1 MIKQQFS
8 LKMLIFIVFE
18 IILMI
23 LVQLTSGVMNTV
35 VSFTSVVCAFI
46 YGVLYL
52 NKHNILIIIGL
63 FTTVCADIFLVVI
76 EPMKQNIA
84 MCFFS
89 ITQIC
94 YFLYIYNSQNK
105 FQQKM
110 HIIIRII
117 IIVISLITTTIVLKD
132 NTDFLS
138 LISLFYYANLVVNII
153 FAFTIKNKNILLI
166 IGLILFACCDF
177 VIGISIMGE
186 SYLSLKEGSFL
197 YFIANPGFNLAW
209 IFYVP
214 SQTLI
219 ALSVKKDYTIPN

>member
-46 YGVLYL
+46 YGSLYF
-52 NKHNILIIIGL
+52 NKNNIFIIIGL

-117 IIVISLITTTIVLKD
+117 IIVISLITTTMVLKD
-132 NTDFLS
+132 NTD
-138 LISLFYYANLVVNII
+138 LVVKALRKYLDSKACKDLLEEYNNL
-153 FAFTIKNKNILLI
+153 KGNK
-166 IGLILFACCDF
+166 
-177 VIGISIMGE
+177 
-186 SYLSLKEGSFL
+186 
-197 YFIANPGFNLAW
+197 
-209 IFYVP
+209 
-214 SQTLI
+214 
-219 ALSVKKDYTIPN
+219 